1 MVKNNMCGL
10 VCRSKYNDIV
20 YILVTVD
27 NTGKIKLPKTR
38 YDNDETLINTVDKI
52 CESVLEYSS
61 KLEEYNYVRKLVL
74 NHSIYFLKDME
85 NYCVY
90 YNSLKNKNN
99 LFWLTY
105 NELNELKNV
114 CNSDLKLL
122 INPKKIWYK
131 TNIFEIKNTSS
142 YCEVIN

>member
-1 MVKNNMCGL
+1 
-10 VCRSKYNDIV
+10 
-20 YILVTVD
+20 
-27 NTGKIKLPKTR
+27 
-38 YDNDETLINTVDKI
+38 
-52 CESVLEYSS
+52 
-61 KLEEYNYVRKLVL
+61 
-74 NHSIYFLKDME
+74 ME

-99 LFWLTY
+99 FFWLTY
-105 NELNELKNV
+105 NELNELKNI